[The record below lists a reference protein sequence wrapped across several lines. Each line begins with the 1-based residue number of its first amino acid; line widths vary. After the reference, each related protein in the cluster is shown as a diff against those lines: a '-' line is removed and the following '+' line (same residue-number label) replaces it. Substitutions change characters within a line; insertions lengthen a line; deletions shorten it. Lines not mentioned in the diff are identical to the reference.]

1 MRALCV
7 LLQLAAVS
15 ASSRDWLAPFRRLQV
30 SAPMVVH
37 VTTDP
42 ARKHPVLEVA
52 ADAMGLGWTVQS
64 QVQVMTFGSTLLLGT
79 DDRAVRQHFAWP
91 KGGQIANLTVPE
103 PLEAVAV
110 TGGADVWVDN
120 VTGVLAAD
128 GKSNLTV
135 GRMEANPNISHFIL
149 ADDANITIISG
160 VIGDA
165 VVQAW
170 SGGKVN
176 LEGSDIA
183 GTLSIKVDPNSSV
196 LILPSKPAASTKPV
210 KGNATANISTVPN
223 STVHPSSNVVAANT
237 TQTPAANAS
246 SRVFQGF
253 MQRGFAATNRA
264 LMQTVDIPNDSRG
277 FSEPGWATDPFPG
290 ADHATI
296 PVSALPA
303 FLPVREVSF
312 PRPQWPQEE
321 AGLQVLEQTLELLW
335 RGEKDEDPGLNSY
348 NADLLRAHSEQ

>member
-1 MRALCV
+1 MSDYTTHSLSTSVWTSRSAPCFTPRVEVCAEVLAIQRRECVETVVDSDLSGAMMAIRALCL
-7 LLQLAAVS
+7 LLQLVGVS
-15 ASSRDWLAPFRRLQV
+15 ASRDWLAPFRRLQV

-42 ARKHPVLEVA
+42 SKKHPVLEVA
-52 ADAMGLGWTVQS
+52 ADSMGLGWTVQS
-64 QVQVMTFGSTLLLGT
+64 QVQVMTFGSTLLLGM

-103 PLEAVAV
+103 TLEAVAV

-120 VTGVLAAD
+120 VTGGLAAD

-196 LILPSKPAASTKPV
+196 LILPPAPASTKPV
-210 KGNATANISTVPN
+210 KGNATSNISTNATANISTGVPN
-223 STVHPSSNVVAANT
+223 STVHAANG
-237 TQTPAANAS
+237 TQKPAANVTKQADY
-246 SRVFQGF
+246 
-253 MQRGFAATNRA
+253 AT
-264 LMQTVDIPNDSRG
+264 VVIP
-277 FSEPGWATDPFPG
+277 
-290 ADHATI
+290 
-296 PVSALPA
+296 
-303 FLPVREVSF
+303 
-312 PRPQWPQEE
+312 
-321 AGLQVLEQTLELLW
+321 
-335 RGEKDEDPGLNSY
+335 
-348 NADLLRAHSEQ
+348 

>member
-1 MRALCV
+1 MDVCTGVLAIQSRERVEQVVSSGLSVAMTAMRALCV

-64 QVQVMTFGSTLLLGT
+64 QVQVLTFGSTLLLGM

-120 VTGVLAAD
+120 VTGGLAAD

-237 TQTPAANAS
+237 TQTPAANATK
-246 SRVFQGF
+246 QTDY
-253 MQRGFAATNRA
+253 AT
-264 LMQTVDIPNDSRG
+264 VVIP
-277 FSEPGWATDPFPG
+277 
-290 ADHATI
+290 
-296 PVSALPA
+296 
-303 FLPVREVSF
+303 
-312 PRPQWPQEE
+312 
-321 AGLQVLEQTLELLW
+321 
-335 RGEKDEDPGLNSY
+335 
-348 NADLLRAHSEQ
+348 